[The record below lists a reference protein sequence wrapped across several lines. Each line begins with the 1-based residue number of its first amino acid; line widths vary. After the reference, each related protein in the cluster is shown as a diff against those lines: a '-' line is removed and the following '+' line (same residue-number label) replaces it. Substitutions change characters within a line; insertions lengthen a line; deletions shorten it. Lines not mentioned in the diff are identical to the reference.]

1 MFAFTG
7 DLHRP
12 APGHLRIVIQLQ
24 QLRARVHDSLCR
36 GEPSEATN
44 AETADI
50 VAGILGVA
58 IAAHA
63 EEMRGFT
70 SVCMIVFGRIE
81 PLAHSGRLSRRTLEL
96 IGEWSA
102 NSELYLRRPRY
113 VEFAKGLVR
122 QLNDA
127 PWGSRLGR
135 DEQDRLIRSLL
146 TSSW

>member
-7 DLHRP
+7 DMDRP

-36 GEPSEATN
+36 GAPSEATN

-50 VAGILGVA
+50 LAEVLGVA

-63 EEMRGFT
+63 EEIRGFT
-70 SVCMIVFGRIE
+70 SVCMLVFERIE
-81 PLAHSGRLSRRTLEL
+81 PLARSGHLSRRTLEL

-102 NSELYLRRPRY
+102 NSELHLRRPHC

-122 QLNDA
+122 QLNDS

-146 TSSW
+146 ASSW